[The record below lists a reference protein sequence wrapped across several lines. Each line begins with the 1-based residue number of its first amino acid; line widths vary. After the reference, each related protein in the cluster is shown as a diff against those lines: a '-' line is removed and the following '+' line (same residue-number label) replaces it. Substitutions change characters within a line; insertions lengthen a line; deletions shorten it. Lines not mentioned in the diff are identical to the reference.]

1 MRREGVL
8 LDLPDGDGVKKRA
21 KKSGNCEQDP
31 CTIQI
36 THLVLS
42 LSVLSSP
49 LSWCCRS
56 VLPLMRALAA
66 GPVNR
71 APAGQTRVARGEKGR
86 GVGRSRHDENTT
98 RVAITANCT
107 PARRPI
113 PSARVRSIAALGE
126 LRFRRGTRFTP
137 FPLTPSIS
145 YLIVLTREK
154 GAIYLFWQISD
165 CAAKGARAGGL
176 SRSASRSRAAS
187 PPAWYSRRPG
197 YPAGPQRPCIWPLG
211 HSPASSSRGQPAR
224 SPDPGLV
231 SVPKMKEDM
240 LFGQYMCR

>member
-1 MRREGVL
+1 MELLLHFVLLVLVLLVRREGVL

-113 PSARVRSIAALGE
+113 PSARARSIAAL
-126 LRFRRGTRFTP
+126 
-137 FPLTPSIS
+137 
-145 YLIVLTREK
+145 
-154 GAIYLFWQISD
+154 
-165 CAAKGARAGGL
+165 
-176 SRSASRSRAAS
+176 
-187 PPAWYSRRPG
+187 
-197 YPAGPQRPCIWPLG
+197 
-211 HSPASSSRGQPAR
+211 ASSDFVDSMR
-224 SPDPGLV
+224 
-231 SVPKMKEDM
+231 
-240 LFGQYMCR
+240 FF

>member
-1 MRREGVL
+1 MELLLHFVLLVLLVRREGVL
-8 LDLPDGDGVKKRA
+8 LDLSDGDGVKKRA

-86 GVGRSRHDENTT
+86 GVGRSREHNGRNYRQLHTGE
-98 RVAITANCT
+98 TAEP
-107 PARRPI
+107 PAQ
-113 PSARVRSIAALGE
+113 VRSIPAAVEGKSAEKLAD
-126 LRFRRGTRFTP
+126 FR
-137 FPLTPSIS
+137 
-145 YLIVLTREK
+145 
-154 GAIYLFWQISD
+154 
-165 CAAKGARAGGL
+165 CL
-176 SRSASRSRAAS
+176 STAHNS
-187 PPAWYSRRPG
+187 
-197 YPAGPQRPCIWPLG
+197 
-211 HSPASSSRGQPAR
+211 
-224 SPDPGLV
+224 
-231 SVPKMKEDM
+231 ED
-240 LFGQYMCR
+240 LSLQLEN

>member
-1 MRREGVL
+1 MLVRREGVL
-8 LDLPDGDGVKKRA
+8 LDLSDGDGVKKRA

-86 GVGRSRHDENTT
+86 GVGRSREHNGRNYRQLHTGE
-98 RVAITANCT
+98 T
-107 PARRPI
+107 PDPLCPCAVDCRARRAPI
-113 PSARVRSIAALGE
+113 SSTARDFTRRPSS
-126 LRFRRGTRFTP
+126 
-137 FPLTPSIS
+137 
-145 YLIVLTREK
+145 
-154 GAIYLFWQISD
+154 
-165 CAAKGARAGGL
+165 AG
-176 SRSASRSRAAS
+176 
-187 PPAWYSRRPG
+187 SRRRSCNARIAPG
-197 YPAGPQRPCIWPLG
+197 LEVPGGIFFNPLG
-211 HSPASSSRGQPAR
+211 GGALR
-224 SPDPGLV
+224 
-231 SVPKMKEDM
+231 
-240 LFGQYMCR
+240 